1 MTKCIYS
8 KYAKLAQHLKTNQY
22 NLPHQQPKKKN
33 ILTIDL
39 EKSSLTHK
47 FFKDILFNFQ
57 WFQDFLVI
65 SLLLIS
71 RFIASCLENTVIL
84 FF

>member
-33 ILTIDL
+33 ILTIDV
-39 EKSSLTHK
+39 EKIFNKIQSPFMMKMPSKLGAEENFFNLIKNIYKTYSLG
-47 FFKDILFNFQ
+47 
-57 WFQDFLVI
+57 
-65 SLLLIS
+65 S
-71 RFIASCLENTVIL
+71 
-84 FF
+84 

>member
-33 ILTIDL
+33 ILTIDV
-39 EKSSLTHK
+39 EKIFNKIQSSFMTKMLSK
-47 FFKDILFNFQ
+47 LGAEENFFNLIKNIYKTY
-57 WFQDFLVI
+57 
-65 SLLLIS
+65 SLGS
-71 RFIASCLENTVIL
+71 
-84 FF
+84 